1 MKVLGLKIF
10 SQYGISYAII
20 FVSGIIW
27 RGNETDVNLY
37 SMEISINSILYDV
50 KYYSI
55 ILLL

>member
-1 MKVLGLKIF
+1 MYSDNNFYSEIF
-10 SQYGISYAII
+10 
-20 FVSGIIW
+20 FSGIIW

-37 SMEISINSILYDV
+37 SINSILYDV